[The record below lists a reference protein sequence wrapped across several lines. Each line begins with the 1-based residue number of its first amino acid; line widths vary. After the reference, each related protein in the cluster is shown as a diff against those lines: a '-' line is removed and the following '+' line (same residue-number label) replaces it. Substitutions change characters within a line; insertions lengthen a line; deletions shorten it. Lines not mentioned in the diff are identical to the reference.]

1 MVFFLPSF
9 PILTTSAN
17 PKPCGQ
23 PMPRFLKNI
32 QIQFISLVR
41 KGANQKTIIW
51 KSGAGES
58 PRSWQIDIAKTDDD
72 KRLVFGIVYSPGE
85 IDSQGD
91 ITDAAEIEKA
101 AYAFLKTSRTGDGV
115 DKYHTFTAE
124 SGAFVAE
131 SWLVRKGDPV
141 FLDQPEG
148 SWAVAIKIDDDD
160 LWSAVKSGEI
170 GGLSMGGR
178 ADVEQVEKSVDIDAI
193 AQAIITN
200 EITKKGQGSGFLAA
214 LKRIVTGET
223 DMNEADVKKI
233 AGDAV
238 AEAVAKMAQP
248 LTKEDMTAVVVEAT
262 KGIIQ
267 PLADRLETL
276 EKQTPGSAQ
285 GGTEIEKNV
294 DHAALAA
301 QIVKAYKG
309 E

>member
-1 MVFFLPSF
+1 
-9 PILTTSAN
+9 
-17 PKPCGQ
+17 
-23 PMPRFLKNI
+23 MPRFLKNI
-32 QIQFISLVR
+32 HVDFISLVR
-41 KGANQKTIIW
+41 KGANQKTILW
-51 KSGAGES
+51 KSAAGE
-58 PRSWQIDIAKTDDD
+58 PPHCWQVEIAKTDED

-85 IDSQGD
+85 VDSQGD
-91 ITDAAEIEKA
+91 MTDAAEIEKA

-115 DKYHTFTAE
+115 DKDHTFTAE

-148 SWAVAIKIDDDD
+148 SWAVAIKIDDDA

-178 ADVEQVEKSVDIDAI
+178 ADIEQIEKTIEIEAIEQAI
-193 AQAIITN
+193 AQTIQ
-200 EITKKGQGSGFLAA
+200 KKGQGSGLLAA

-233 AGDAV
+233 AGELV
-238 AEAVAKMAQP
+238 TEAVAKVAHPM
-248 LTKEDMTAVVVEAT
+248 TKEDIVAVVAEAA
-262 KGIIQ
+262 KGIVQ
-267 PLADRLETL
+267 PLVDRLEKL
-276 EKQTPGSAQ
+276 EKQTPGSGQ
-285 GGTEIEKNV
+285 GKDEITKEV
-294 DHAALAA
+294 DHVALAA